1 LRLRRAATLLGRG
14 SLLLAVAVLTLA
26 VMLVRGLP

>member
-14 SLLLAVAVLTLA
+14 NLLLAVAILALA